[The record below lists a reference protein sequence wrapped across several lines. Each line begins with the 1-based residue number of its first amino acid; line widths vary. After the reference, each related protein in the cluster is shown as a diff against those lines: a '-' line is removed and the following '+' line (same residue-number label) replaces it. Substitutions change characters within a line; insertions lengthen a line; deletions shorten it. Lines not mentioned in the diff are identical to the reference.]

1 MRNPKSLVRGRP
13 RLPGRP
19 RRPDIAHFFRRK
31 GPKCR
36 LPGVYDGPM
45 RGDGRLVGKNSRF
58 MDGGGRCAGD
68 VDGGRR
74 TGRLGGRGAREID
87 GDGGR
92 RINDPQDTRL

>member
-1 MRNPKSLVRGRP
+1 MRNPKSLVRRRR
-13 RLPGRP
+13 RLPGRLC
-19 RRPDIAHFFRRK
+19 RRGIALCFRHK
-31 GPKCR
+31 GPICC

-58 MDGGGRCAGD
+58 VDGGGRCARD
-68 VDGGRR
+68 VDGGRGTR
-74 TGRLGGRGAREID
+74 RFGGRGAREID